1 MKAVRI
7 HDYGLDKLVYEEAP
21 TPEIKENQILV
32 KVHAAS
38 INHLEI
44 MQAGGTMK
52 DKMPLK
58 FPWTPGFDFAGYVHS
73 AAEGANGLKK
83 GDKVYGNC
91 NGGSYAEYL
100 AVDLDKVA
108 LMPDN
113 LSFVEA
119 SSIPHVAETAW
130 QAVHTHGNV
139 TSGMKVLIQG
149 GAGAVGA
156 YAVQFAHQAG
166 AFVYATAGTSDI
178 EFVKSMKADVAI
190 DFQTEDFTQIA
201 KDVDLVLDF
210 VGGKTQD
217 KSYKVLKQ
225 GGRLVT
231 TVALNSEDE
240 AKEHCVIATAMRI
253 QQSGKD
259 LEIITRLINEG
270 KITTDVASVYPLAQA
285 QEAWDN
291 FLGTDITINS
301 KPHGKIVLEICDSP
315 NAESNYGKDSGYIR
329 QPEELTGEDENIM
342 RRDNIPITDQ
352 PLRSEWEQ
360 GR

>member
-7 HDYGLDKLVYEEAP
+7 HDYGLDKLIYEDVP
-21 TPEIKENQILV
+21 VPEIKDNQILV
-32 KVHAAS
+32 KVYATS
-38 INHLEI
+38 VNHLEVI
-44 MQAGGTMK
+44 QAGGKMK
-52 DKMPLK
+52 DFMPLK
-58 FPWTPGFDFAGYVHS
+58 FPWIPGFDFAGEVQS
-73 AAEGANGLKK
+73 AAEGANGMKK

-91 NGGSYAEYL
+91 NGGSYAEFL

-119 SSIPHVAETAW
+119 SSVPHVAETAW
-130 QAVHTHGNV
+130 QALHTHGNV
-139 TSGMKVLIQG
+139 ASGQKILIQG

-166 AFVYATAGTSDI
+166 AFIYATAGTADV
-178 EFVKSMKADVAI
+178 EFVKSLKADVVI

-217 KSYKVLKQ
+217 QSYKVLKQ

-240 AKEHCVIATAMRI
+240 AKEHCVIATPMRI
-253 QQSGKD
+253 QQSGRD
-259 LEIITRLINEG
+259 LEIITRLINER
-270 KITTDVASVYPLAQA
+270 KIKTDIASVYPLEEAQS
-285 QEAWDN
+285 AWDN
-291 FLGTDITINS
+291 FLGTDITIS
-301 KPHGKIVLEICDSP
+301 AKAHGKIVLEICDSP

-352 PLRSEWEQ
+352 PLRSDWEI
-360 GR
+360 GK